1 MNRGMA
7 PSKKNRSRAAWPVSG
22 LISLQRRLAALTA
35 TAAGLIAQLR
45 ELNQLRERVR
55 KAQLTA
61 QETDDKRDENLTVAI
76 ETYLATFE
84 GHTPEQAKAK
94 ALERLDQVRKAG
106 VKDRRTA
113 FHIVRDPPPDKL

>member
-1 MNRGMA
+1 MSTLQQRIAIMA
-7 PSKKNRSRAAWPVSG
+7 N
-22 LISLQRRLAALTA
+22 
-35 TAAGLIAQLR
+35 LIAQLR

-61 QETDDKRDENLTVAI
+61 QDMHDKRDENLTVAI

-94 ALERLDQVRKAG
+94 AMERLDHVRKAA
-106 VKDRRTA
+106 VKDRRNA
-113 FHIVRDPPPDKL
+113 FHIVRDPPPDKQ